1 MDENTG
7 KRILMVEDEESILL
21 AVSDY
26 LTHLGYQ
33 VDCAREIDSAR
44 RLLHEHKYA
53 AVISDVRLSGSD
65 ANEGLQIATEA
76 KQGDSGAEVILLTA
90 YGSEEVEQ
98 KAREKGVA
106 AFLHKPK
113 PLRELAQIIYSILSN
128 PHESG
133 VHRELPAPSRPPERI
148 PHRASAIAERFKLSR
163 EELDVARLVGEG
175 RSNQQ
180 IADILQLSEAE
191 VAEHRETL
199 AVRLDPRSRFE
210 LALYL
215 VRSSEDAE

>member
-1 MDENTG
+1 MDERTS

-33 VDCAREIDSAR
+33 VDCAREIDAAR
-44 RLLHEHKYA
+44 RLLNEHDYA
-53 AVISDVRLSGSD
+53 AVISDVRLSASG
-65 ANEGLQIATEA
+65 ANEGLQIATEV
-76 KQGDSGAEVILLTA
+76 KQGESGAEVILLTA
-90 YGSEEVEQ
+90 YGSEEVER
-98 KAREKGVA
+98 KAREQGVA

-128 PHESG
+128 PQETAGH
-133 VHRELPAPSRPPERI
+133 HDLPAPTKASQRLPA
-148 PHRASAIAERFKLSR
+148 RASAIADRFNLTR

-215 VRSSEDAE
+215 VRSSEETE